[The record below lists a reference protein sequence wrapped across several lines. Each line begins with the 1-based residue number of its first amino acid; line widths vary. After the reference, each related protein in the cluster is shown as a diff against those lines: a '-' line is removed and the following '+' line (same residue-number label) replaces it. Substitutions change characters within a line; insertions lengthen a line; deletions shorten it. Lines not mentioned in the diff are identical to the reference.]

1 VGSLNSASHSWLPG
15 RLKAV
20 AGRLRI
26 DTSLESIYALADL
39 IRRTEEELLR
49 LFSAGMVSGTTHTC
63 LGQELCQLAVVRA
76 LTDADFV
83 FSNHRNHGHLLAYC
97 GDVKGLIA
105 EVTGREGGL
114 CGGRGGSQHMA
125 VGNFC
130 SNGIQGGLTGVAV
143 GCALGQRLFGS
154 SSVAAVFI
162 GDGTLGEGLV
172 YEAMNLAGIWSL
184 PVLFVV
190 ENNAIAQTTPS
201 SWTISGSIA
210 ARGGAFGLTVGE
222 FDDASE
228 SFVDDVA
235 QFVTGIREG
244 RRPGF
249 LVINTARL
257 GAHSK
262 GDDLRP
268 RVHIDEIRAR
278 DPLQALRRRI
288 SPVLVREIEF
298 ANEAFVRDASAEV
311 LERGPSV
318 PELNH
323 IQSPENLLWP
333 AGFVDDGMG
342 RVWTV
347 RESLNDTLRRL
358 LKRDRRVVLL
368 GEDLHDPYG
377 GAFKVTAGLSSEFP
391 GRVFST
397 PISEA
402 GITGTAIGLS
412 MTGCLPVL
420 EIMFADFVGM
430 CVDQLYN
437 QATKLGRIHNGV
449 KGMAMVI
456 RTPVGGYRGY
466 GPTHSQSP
474 EALIASIPGMTV
486 VSPNKRVSPGTLLEN
501 AILHVPGP
509 LLFAEH
515 KLLYGQRVELG
526 DYVLLPPV
534 GGHALEAAFP
544 TAARLMDHAD
554 IVIITYGWILS
565 LVEDA
570 VRHLEDEEELS
581 VEILVPTLLAPLP
594 IDTLAERVRR
604 CERLLIVEEG
614 PRRMGIGSEIV
625 SRLAEREVLA
635 KVRLL
640 GSDDGFIPAA
650 RHLEE
655 ASLPSV
661 ESIIVAATLLFK

>member
-1 VGSLNSASHSWLPG
+1 MNSSSQSWLPG
-15 RLKAV
+15 GLQIV

-26 DTSLESIYALADL
+26 DTSPESIYALADL

-49 LFSAGMVSGTTHTC
+49 LFSAGMLSGTTHTC

-76 LTDADFV
+76 LADGDFV

-97 GDVKGLIA
+97 GDVRGLVA

-125 VGNFC
+125 VGNFF

-154 SSVAAVFI
+154 SSLIAVFI
-162 GDGTLGEGLV
+162 GDGTLGEGLL

-201 SWTISGSIA
+201 SWTISGGIA
-210 ARGGAFGLTVGE
+210 ARGEAFDLTVGE
-222 FDDASE
+222 FDDISE
-228 SFVDDVA
+228 SFVEDVA
-235 QFVTGIREG
+235 QFVAGIREG
-244 RRPGF
+244 HRPGF

-257 GAHSK
+257 GPHSK

-268 RVHIDEIRAR
+268 RAHIDEIRAR

-288 SPVLVREIEF
+288 SPTLAREIEF
-298 ANEAFVRDASAEV
+298 ANEVFVRDASAEV
-311 LERGPSV
+311 LGRGLSV
-318 PELNH
+318 PEFDH
-323 IQSPENLLWP
+323 TQSTENLIWP
-333 AGFVDDGMG
+333 RDVVDDGLG

-347 RESLNDTLRRL
+347 RECLNDTLRQL
-358 LKRDRRVVLL
+358 LTRDKRVVLL

-391 GRVFST
+391 GRVIST

-402 GITGTAIGLS
+402 GITGAAIGLS

-437 QATKLGRIHNGV
+437 QATKLGRIHHGG

-486 VSPNKRVSPGTLLEN
+486 VSPNKRMSPGTLLEN
-501 AILHVPGP
+501 AILHAPGP

-515 KLLYGQRVELG
+515 KLLYGQRVEPG
-526 DYVLLPPV
+526 DYVHLPPAS
-534 GGHALEAAFP
+534 GLALEAAFP
-544 TAARLMDHAD
+544 TGARLRNQAD
-554 IVIITYGWILS
+554 IVIITYGWMLS
-565 LVEDA
+565 LVEEA
-570 VRHLEDEEELS
+570 ARHLEDEEELS

-594 IDTLAERVRR
+594 IETLAERIRR

-625 SRLAEREVLA
+625 SRLAEREVLG
-635 KVRLL
+635 KVHLL
-640 GSDDGFIPAA
+640 GSEDGFIPAA
-650 RHLEE
+650 RHLE
-655 ASLPSV
+655 AAALPRV
-661 ESIIVAATLLFK
+661 ESIIAAATLLFK